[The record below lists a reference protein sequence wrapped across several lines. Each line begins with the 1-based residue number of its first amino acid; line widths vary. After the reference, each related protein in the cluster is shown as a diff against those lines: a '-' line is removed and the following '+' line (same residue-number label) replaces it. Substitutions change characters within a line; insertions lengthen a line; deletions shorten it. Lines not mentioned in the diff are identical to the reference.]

1 MPARLSKREKQLL
14 DLIYTDEQ
22 AKNFYIN
29 LGLSPKTVKLYLSR
43 LFQKMHAANGRIEL
57 MARKIKE
64 LSIKL

>member
-22 AKNFYIN
+22 AKNFHIN

-64 LSIKL
+64 LSTKL